1 MTTNIGFHSVTSFQ
15 QNFLKFFPVLSAIS
29 CFGPICMWL
38 PLATFDWHSI
48 FATRNMLARLL
59 LTWLISTDLRF
70 VNGSNIKLQLS
81 DGRPSMTVAPL
92 HCHGHISLS
101 ARSERREIVMKLIC
115 GSLLFFF
122 LIRHHSYRQLSI
134 CPSVHPSL
142 LTDIPL
148 FFSASGKLHNFLA
161 FQLFCICHLSTLL
174 LWRFHRYSSVKLPS
188 GKRRHFPLI
197 FLQFSPLGFPTHW
210 NCSLKVGSLTRNWI

>member
-1 MTTNIGFHSVTSFQ
+1 MTTNIGFHSVPIIFSPIFSQYYRRSHVWVPSACGCHQQHLTDIRFSQLAICSPGCCWLGWFLPICDLLMARILSYNYLMDGHRWLWLLSTVMATFHFQ
-15 QNFLKFFPVLSAIS
+15 QDPSDEKSWWN
-29 CFGPICMWL
+29 W
-38 PLATFDWHSI
+38 
-48 FATRNMLARLL
+48 FAALYY
-59 LTWLISTDLRF
+59 
-70 VNGSNIKLQLS
+70 
-81 DGRPSMTVAPL
+81 
-92 HCHGHISLS
+92 
-101 ARSERREIVMKLIC
+101 
-115 GSLLFFF
+115 FFF

-197 FLQFSPLGFPTHW
+197 FQQFSPLVFPPTKTAV
-210 NCSLKVGSLTRNWI
+210 SKLAL